1 MPDGFHPQI
10 VIACEHDSDARVAKG
25 FAERILRQEIPYLE
39 DVPEALPNWVGV
51 LPNSGY
57 LRWASISELYKN
69 TGLPAAFGVRMNG
82 QPPKLD
88 AVTTL
93 KALRLA
99 ERLNPVA
106 TVLMRDIDAQAE
118 RAQGLEQG
126 RNEYQR
132 TSVNSASMK
141 VVLAAPNRYRE
152 AWLLAG
158 FDSKNERERQRL
170 ETECNELKSFD
181 PTIQPHRLNGAKG
194 ESRCAKDVWNRL
206 SNDDAAREIHCWEQT
221 PLETLHAR
229 GADCGLSAFLKEIET
244 YLVPALK

>member
-1 MPDGFHPQI
+1 VSDGLHPQI

-25 FAERILRQEIPYLE
+25 FATRILTREIPYLE
-39 DVPEALPNWVGV
+39 DVPEALPTWVGV

-57 LRWASISELYKN
+57 LRWASIAELYKN
-69 TGLPAAFGVRMNG
+69 AGLPATFGVKMNG

-132 TSVNSASMK
+132 TSVNSAKMK

-158 FDSKNERERQRL
+158 FDPKNERERQRL
-170 ETECNELKSFD
+170 ETERNDLKSFD
-181 PTIQPHRLNGAKG
+181 PTTQPHRLRDAPGQP
-194 ESRCAKDVWNRL
+194 RCAKDVWNRL
-206 SNDDAAREIHCWEQT
+206 SDEDAAREIHCWEQT

-244 YLVPALK
+244 HLVPALK